1 MSKIILL
8 TKGGTYSCECDVD
21 TIITM
26 ADGTVVNIVAHKGV
40 FTATSDTATTENN
53 SAKIF
58 QLFYT
63 HSSSGLLSSA
73 NLPGSSEV
81 VLYEIAFQ
89 VQENGVAKLVI
100 PADAETG
107 YYMLNGLRRFL
118 FQNGNINTTANISS
132 WTTGSGSA
140 PSVYNIIFYTAEH
153 PYGAYISKSA
163 ATNNVLT
170 KKETI
175 QSIEL
180 FPFYHEQGTET
191 PLIAFTS
198 QDANG
203 NFYWDSSGGE
213 YWDLYPG
220 DYIASI
226 PKLSVYRVATSKTD
240 APMSAQELA
249 LLNEEDVQAS
259 EL

>member
-1 MSKIILL
+1 MSKTILL
-8 TKGGTYSCECDVD
+8 TKGGTYSCKCDVD
-21 TIITM
+21 TTITM
-26 ADGTVVNIVAHKGV
+26 ADGTVVNIVAPQGV

-58 QLFYT
+58 QLLYT
-63 HSSSGLLSSA
+63 YSSSGVLAANNTSGSA
-73 NLPGSSEV
+73 EV
-81 VLYEIAFQ
+81 VLHELAFQ
-89 VQENGVAKLVI
+89 VQDNGVAKLVI
-100 PADAETG
+100 PADVETG

-118 FQNGNINTTANISS
+118 FQNGNINTSANISS
-132 WTTGSGSA
+132 WTTGTGAA
-140 PSVYNIIFYTAEH
+140 PSVYNIIFYTTEH
-153 PYGAYISKSA
+153 PYGSYISKSA
-163 ATNNVLT
+163 AANNVLT

-191 PLIAFTS
+191 PLITFTS
-198 QDANG
+198 KDSDG

-220 DYIASI
+220 DYISSI
-226 PKLSVYRVATSKTD
+226 PKLSVYRVATSKTA

-249 LLNEEDVQAS
+249 LLNEEEQTA